1 MSTPVSEQ
9 RPAKRTKVPPALSP
23 AEPAKEFEVTISN
36 PHSFKAL
43 CEVVSNVLINV
54 HFQLT
59 QDGSF
64 EGLRVDTVDPTM
76 ACMVKAKFACAVWL
90 AAPERAPSF
99 CVRMK
104 TLLMLFRHISAHHVL
119 TLVKYADSPDL
130 VLKVYHRFEN
140 STCMEFIIN
149 TLEQEYTRPRMMDIA
164 SQYTVEIALTQCK
177 TIFKMSKDIKASSTQ
192 FEIYENGEEATFFR
206 IVARGEDATVRY
218 SFQSSTTSQETAT
231 GQKVYALQQRHHAEV
246 GEMTRCYCESFSTEF
261 LNLFLKSMEK
271 QALQLTLVPNGPLI
285 IRYHLGADQSNVHF
299 VLAPRE

>member
-1 MSTPVSEQ
+1 MSTCMASFEELA
-9 RPAKRTKVPPALSP
+9 RPAQRSKATPAT
-23 AEPAKEFEVTISN
+23 PAKEFEVTISN

-54 HFQLT
+54 HFQLVSE
-59 QDGSF
+59 DSF
-64 EGLRVDTVDPTM
+64 EGVRIDTVDPTM
-76 ACMVKAKFACAVWL
+76 ACMVKAKFACTVWL
-90 AAPERAPSF
+90 GQQEPPCF

-119 TLVKYADSPDL
+119 TLVKYANSPDL
-130 VLKVYHRFEN
+130 VLKVLHRFEATT
-140 STCMEFIIN
+140 SMEFVIN

-164 SQYTVEIALTQCK
+164 SEYTVEIALTQCK
-177 TIFKMSKDIKASSTQ
+177 TIFKMSKDIKASTTQ
-192 FEIYENGEEATFFR
+192 FEIYENAEGGTFFR
-206 IVARGEDATVRY
+206 IVAEGEEATVRY
-218 SFQSSTTSQETAT
+218 SFQSSTKSQETAT
-231 GQKVYALQQRHHAEV
+231 GQKIYALQQRNNAEV
-246 GEMTRCYCESFSTEF
+246 GEMTQRYCESFSTEF